1 MNTWNYVIQQK
12 AYTYENINNVVK
24 ELIKKTEN
32 VIKEIRNMG
41 NSNKSFITN
50 KFTIDM
56 YKNLMYGYI
65 TFVLLYDKRMMIS
78 YNKWKNIRN
87 ESEILQLLNISSEGN
102 DKSSENSNIK
112 KQLANQTIRIFFNF
126 LKSRPTNNTT
136 DYIKRVNISS
146 VLHKVIGMKPP
157 MSGLIDKLK
166 PALLLMKEVND
177 PEPAQFVKVMTDL
190 VNELKTS
197 QIMSNMDGLIN
208 ELNKLLTEP
217 DLV

>member
-1 MNTWNYVIQQK
+1 MNSGTWNYVIQQK
-12 AYTYENINNVVK
+12 AYTYENINKVVK
-24 ELIKKTEN
+24 ELINKTEN
-32 VIKEIRNMG
+32 VIEEIQKMNK
-41 NSNKSFITN
+41 SNTSFITN

-78 YNKWKNIRN
+78 YEKWNIRN
-87 ESEILQLLNISSEGN
+87 ESDILRLLNISNRGN
-102 DKSSENSNIK
+102 NKNNK
-112 KQLANQTIRIFFNF
+112 KLANQTIRIFFNF
-126 LKSRPTNNTT
+126 LKSHPTNGIK
-136 DYIKRVNISS
+136 DYITGLNIPS
-146 VLHKVIGMKPP
+146 VLNKVIGMKPP

-177 PEPAQFVKVMTDL
+177 PNPAQFVKVMTEL

-197 QIMSNMDGLIN
+197 QIMSNMEGLIK
-208 ELNKLLTEP
+208 ELNTLLEP